1 MEVTFVPYM
10 RVALSWKTERE
21 NGIALSWGGLISKRV
36 VLISTRES
44 KEEIIL
50 TSRLLWLYLVNNKSL
65 YRGAKDDS

>member
-21 NGIALSWGGLISKRV
+21 NGIALRWGGLISKRV

-44 KEEIIL
+44 KEEITL
-50 TSRLLWLYLVNNKSL
+50 T
-65 YRGAKDDS
+65 